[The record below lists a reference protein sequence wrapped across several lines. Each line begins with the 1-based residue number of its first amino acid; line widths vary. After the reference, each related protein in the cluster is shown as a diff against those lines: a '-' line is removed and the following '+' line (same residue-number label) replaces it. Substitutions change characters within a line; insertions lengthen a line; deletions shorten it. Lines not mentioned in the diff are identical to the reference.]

1 MRYTDRVT
9 FVTESPGGYNPET
22 GNHEEATLTTET
34 LPCNIS
40 PLGIS
45 RTQELFGSIAV
56 QVDVV
61 RLQRPYSKRFD
72 YVTIDGKRM
81 NVKRRIPHRRETV
94 LYVERVSL

>member
-40 PLGIS
+40 RLGITRS
-45 RTQELFGSIAV
+45 KELFGAIDV

-61 RLQRPYSKRFD
+61 RLQRPYDAPFD

-81 NVKRRIPHRRETV
+81 TVKRRVPHRRETV
-94 LYVERVSL
+94 LYVEGTSV